1 MSKKIALIAI
11 GGNALLKE
19 KERGYQEEQLENAR
33 ECAEMFGNV
42 IKAGFSLCVVHGN
55 GPQVGNIL
63 IQQET
68 GANRTPP
75 YTLDICDAMT
85 QGSMG
90 YMLESRLINRL
101 SYMGLDT
108 PVTTVLTEV
117 VVDKDDPGFRNPTKP
132 VGPFYREFRALEL
145 IKEKGWTMKEDSGR
159 GWRKVVPSPKPLEI
173 VQLAAVKLLLEAG
186 HCVIAGGGGGIPVI
200 RDASGFLVGVEAVID
215 KDRASATL
223 ARNVGADTLIILTD
237 IEKVAVDFRT
247 PGQRFLDR
255 MTVSEARGYLDGGQF
270 AAGSMGPKIEAAITF
285 LAPRME
291 RSLDSFMEKG
301 TKPGRSQ
308 LKVIITS
315 LQSAAE
321 VANGT
326 TGTIIT
332 PDQ

>member
-19 KERGYQEEQLENAR
+19 RERGLQEEQMENAR
-33 ECAEMFGNV
+33 QCAEMFGNV
-42 IKAGFSLCVVHGN
+42 IKAGFALCVVHGN

-63 IQQET
+63 LQQEE
-68 GANRTPP
+68 GAHRVPV

-90 YMLESRLINRL
+90 YMIESLLINRL
-101 SYMGLDT
+101 AYMGLDT

-117 VVDKDDPGFRNPTKP
+117 VVDRDDPGFGNPTKP

-173 VQLAAVKLLLEAG
+173 IQLGAVRLLLEAG

-215 KDRASATL
+215 KDRLSALL
-223 ARNVGADTLIILTD
+223 AAQLKADTYVILTGVP
-237 IEKVAVDFRT
+237 KVALDFGRPT
-247 PGQRFLDR
+247 QRWVDR
-255 MTVSEARGYLDGGQF
+255 MTALEAARHLADGQF
-270 AAGSMGPKIEAAITF
+270 PAGSMGPKIESALAFIKAGGSEVLITNPEA
-285 LAPRME
+285 LE
-291 RSLDSFMEKG
+291 REDYATVG
-301 TKPGRSQ
+301 TRI
-308 LKVIITS
+308 VR
-315 LQSAAE
+315 
-321 VANGT
+321 
-326 TGTIIT
+326 
-332 PDQ
+332 